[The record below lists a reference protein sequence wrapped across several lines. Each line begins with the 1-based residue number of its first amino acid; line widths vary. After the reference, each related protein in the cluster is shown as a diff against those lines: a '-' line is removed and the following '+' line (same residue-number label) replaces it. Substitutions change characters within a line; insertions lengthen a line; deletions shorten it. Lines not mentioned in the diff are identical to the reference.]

1 LPAPLTEEIEL
12 MMARI
17 VKEEE
22 YAIRRNEILDA
33 AQKLIYTKGY
43 NQMTI
48 QDVLDELK
56 ISKGAFYHYFNSK
69 QALLE
74 ALIERI
80 QMEANEMLTP
90 IVDDPHLSAMEKLQR
105 YFDTASKWKMARKNL
120 MIEIMRTWYA
130 DENALVRQKVLSES
144 VQWIGPSLGKIVRQ
158 GIQEGVFDIPF
169 PNQVG
174 EILIAMFTNMGDTFA
189 GALLKHTVSPQEVEQ
204 VVAAYTLALER
215 VLGARTGS
223 LVLIDQEALKKWVPD
238 PPSN

>member
-1 LPAPLTEEIEL
+1 
-12 MMARI
+12 MARI

-130 DENALVRQKVLSES
+130 DEIAGAQKVLSEATWMALRGKS
-144 VQWIGPSLGKIVRQ
+144 CAVSRRLLISPS
-158 GIQEGVFDIPF
+158 
-169 PNQVG
+169 NQVVNF
-174 EILIAMFTNMGDTFA
+174 IAVYKNGRTFGRLLNNGQA
-189 GALLKHTVSPQEVEQ
+189 GIEP
-204 VVAAYTLALER
+204 VVAVYWRSNAA
-215 VLGARTGS
+215 GARTVRS
-223 LVLIDQEALKKWVPD
+223 
-238 PPSN
+238 